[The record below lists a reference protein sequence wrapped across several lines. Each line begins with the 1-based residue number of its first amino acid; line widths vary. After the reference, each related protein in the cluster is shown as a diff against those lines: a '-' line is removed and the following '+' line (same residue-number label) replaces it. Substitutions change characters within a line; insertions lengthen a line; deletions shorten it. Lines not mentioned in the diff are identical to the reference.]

1 MSDDCAVSAERLERR
16 FGAVPVLRGLD
27 LEVARGQGVALFGPN
42 GAGKSTLLR
51 TLAGLLRANQGS
63 VRVFGNELPAGA
75 DLRRRIG
82 YLGHESF
89 LYRDLTARENL
100 AYYARLFSIDA
111 DRLPLAALE
120 EVGLAR
126 FAERRVATFSRGMLQ
141 RLALARVFLHNP
153 DLLLLDEPLT
163 GLDPQGGELLARMLI
178 ERRKRG
184 VTILMATHDLERALA
199 CSTRALVLARGR
211 VAWDSAETLPSAAQM
226 ADLYARAVAEN

>member
-1 MSDDCAVSAERLERR
+1 LSEDCAVSASGLHRR

-27 LEVARGQGVALFGPN
+27 LEVARGQALALFGPN

-51 TLAGLLRANQGS
+51 TLAGLLRATRGS
-63 VRVFGNELPAGA
+63 VKVFGNELPAAGE
-75 DLRRRIG
+75 LRRRIG

-89 LYRDLTARENL
+89 MYRDLSARENL
-100 AYYARLFSIDA
+100 SYYARLFSIDP
-111 DRLPLAALE
+111 DRAPRAALA
-120 EVGLAR
+120 EVGLER

-141 RLALARVFLHNP
+141 RLALARVFLHSP

-163 GLDPQGGELLARMLI
+163 GLDPPGGELLSTMLI

-199 CSTRALVLARGR
+199 CSTRAVVLARGR
-211 VAWDSAETLPSAAQM
+211 VAWDSADSLPNAAQM
-226 ADLYARAVAEN
+226 ADLYSRAVATA

>member
-27 LEVARGQGVALFGPN
+27 LEVARGQAVALFGPN

-51 TLAGLLRANQGS
+51 TLAGLLRASQGS
-63 VRVFGNELPAGA
+63 VKVFGNELPAGA

-100 AYYARLFSIDA
+100 AYYARLFSIDT
-111 DRLPLAALE
+111 DRVPLAALE

-178 ERRKRG
+178 ERRRRG

-226 ADLYARAVAEN
+226 ADLYARAVAEG